1 MGGFGL
7 DFAVQEHSDRNK
19 LWTDKLYILGL
30 NYKFYDIP
38 KINE

>member
-7 DFAVQEHSDRNK
+7 DFAAQEHSDKNK
-19 LWTDKLYILGL
+19 LWTDKLYIGL